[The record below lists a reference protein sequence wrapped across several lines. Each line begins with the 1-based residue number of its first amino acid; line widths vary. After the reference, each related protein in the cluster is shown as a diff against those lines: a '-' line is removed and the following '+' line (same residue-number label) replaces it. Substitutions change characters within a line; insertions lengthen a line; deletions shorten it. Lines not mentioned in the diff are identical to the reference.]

1 MNSELAVKERKAS
14 SWDKDMPSRWKR
26 PSLVTWIL
34 SIVFISFMI
43 SGLHNANVSVDRLFG
58 GMINMGNF
66 VGNAFPPD
74 TSRIDF
80 IFRSIILTFEMAL
93 VGTFFGVLLSLPIAL
108 LASSN
113 TTPHPAIKH
122 ATRSI
127 VSMMRTIPDL
137 IWALIF
143 VISVGLGPLAGIL
156 TIIVDTIGFCA
167 RFFSER
173 IEEIDKGPAQALE
186 STGASRFGII
196 SGSIIP
202 IGFPSFVGTSLFA
215 VEKAIRSAVI
225 LGLVGAG
232 GIGVELS
239 TAMSLRR
246 FDEALMII
254 ILILVVVLVV
264 EQISSQIRKK
274 VI

>member
-1 MNSELAVKERKAS
+1 
-14 SWDKDMPSRWKR
+14 MPSRWTP
-26 PSLVTWIL
+26 PSFVTWLL
-34 SIVFISFMI
+34 SVVFIAFMI
-43 SGLHNANVSVDRLFG
+43 SGLNNANVTLERLSG
-58 GMINMGNF
+58 GAFNMGKF
-66 VGNAFPPD
+66 LGSALPPD
-74 TSRIDF
+74 TSRTSAILS
-80 IFRSIILTFEMAL
+80 SIVQTFEIAL
-93 VGTFFGVLLSLPIAL
+93 VGTVFGVLLSLPVAI

-113 TTPHPAIKH
+113 TTPHPIIRH
-122 ATRSI
+122 GTRSI

-173 IEEIDKGPAQALE
+173 IEEIEKGPSQALE
-186 STGASRFGII
+186 STGASRLGII
-196 SGSIIP
+196 SGSVIP

-215 VEKAIRSAVI
+215 IEKAIRSAVI

-232 GIGVELS
+232 GIGVELN

-254 ILILVVVLVV
+254 ILIFIVVLIV
-264 EQISSQIRKK
+264 EQISTAIRKK

>member
-1 MNSELAVKERKAS
+1 
-14 SWDKDMPSRWKR
+14 MPPRWKN
-26 PSLVTWIL
+26 PSILTWLL
-34 SIVFISFMI
+34 SVVCIAFII
-43 SGLHNANVSVDRLFG
+43 SGLSSANITVDRLLG
-58 GMINMGNF
+58 GVVNMGKF
-66 VGNAFPPD
+66 IGNAFPPD
-74 TSRIDF
+74 TTRTSTIFARIVE
-80 IFRSIILTFEMAL
+80 TFEIAL
-93 VGTFFGVLLSLPIAL
+93 IGTLVGVLLSLPIAL
-108 LASSN
+108 LCSRN
-113 TTPHPAIKH
+113 TTPHPIISVCTKG
-122 ATRSI
+122 I
-127 VSMMRTIPDL
+127 VSTMRTIPDL

-156 TIIVDTIGFCA
+156 TIVVDTIGFCA

-173 IEEIDKGPAQALE
+173 IEEMEKGPSQALE
-186 STGASRFGII
+186 STGATRFGII
-196 SGSIIP
+196 AGSTIP
-202 IGFPSFVGTSLFA
+202 IGFPSFVGTSLYA

-254 ILILVVVLVV
+254 ILILIVVLIV
-264 EQISSQIRKK
+264 EQVSSAIRKK